1 MCSVCVCSPNGVV
14 CIYLHLYCTERSHH
28 NCASASKKCIKS
40 GVSKPPDETPEA
52 LEGWLTGLD
61 NAIINLP
68 RRTRTA
74 YERATFLRPEIQS
87 DVKFKLRFLRADA
100 FNVENAAKRITNYF
114 SQKLRLFGDDK
125 LVKKLTLEDLQEHD
139 IQILKT
145 GCFIVVPTAEPMG
158 RSIRELKIVWDHTAL

>member
-1 MCSVCVCSPNGVV
+1 MCVLSEWCRLYLPPFVLYGTFSPQLCFGFK
-14 CIYLHLYCTERSHH
+14 
-28 NCASASKKCIKS
+28 KKCIKS